1 MDTKYILQSE
11 RVSPVS
17 NCPLIYLFHDIPENE
32 QRAGDLLG
40 MVDRPVTKADTNPI
54 YRVYNK
60 GTVAGGQ
67 GKSAT

>member
-1 MDTKYILQSE
+1 
-11 RVSPVS
+11 
-17 NCPLIYLFHDIPENE
+17 
-32 QRAGDLLG
+32 